1 MKNRLSK
8 KQLERLIRE
17 QIKEHPEL
25 LNENIFA
32 KLWSKSKY
40 MLSKLGSLEVG
51 GKFFGRAATRAKA
64 DEDYQELLDNL
75 DEQTLKT
82 MKEFEKHMEKEYP
95 EFPNMEDKFKFGA
108 AAAEIE
114 AVYEVLVKAVENWR
128 KLTDNGKKPLSPANA
143 KRDDNIDP
151 QSANA
156 LVDALAGYVA
166 KIIDFKLSDSYKTF
180 NENKKLITTDEDLY
194 FRLVLERLAKYGEKT
209 ATQKSLES
217 KLLPLLL
224 GAAGAATS
232 VAATYATLAVVP
244 DIPRVD
250 DPAVLDKLPN
260 PERWSRPIEKAIG
273 ETGAAIKADT
283 LGGGFIEFTQKV
295 ASNFG
300 DTSGGWYEDIKV
312 AAEGMNKTPAELAEE
327 MGNGVGRYGEAG
339 FRGVG
344 KGLSGEYARL
354 AVTYEE
360 SGAGKAAE
368 WFTGNPPSQE
378 VLQYVQENAKSPE
391 LSDGIVNWQ
400 GEGSQGVGKGPVGS
414 TIMGVEVK
422 TLTLAAKP
430 LMKYV
435 VGALQVTGLA
445 SRGAAVTAGV
455 INPIFAAIGLGGL
468 LAGLSIG
475 ALRKKALK
483 SSRGATLED
492 IRDRLEKF
500 GEEGSAGEPAPPPID
515 PAEKEDAIKPI
526 LIKFDNDAIKVHT
539 VRMSESV
546 HYSQKDNVRAMAD
559 YMERLQGQVLI
570 GRVEGDALEEAP
582 SRAARIAAAMGQEG
596 EVSTDDFQETFG
608 QFSFKRYKIAGSAQ
622 TGKNAAGVR
631 QISSIINKIQRSV
644 NRSLVYNIKVQPYFA
659 IDKSIL
665 DEETYKT
672 DKAGVEAAFKQIL
685 QNKEILSMEDAD
697 ISDDLKSLLNK
708 YGMIG
713 GKVRKSKVAPEKPKD
728 KKKRAKKP
736 KADAPVDAPAPDDEA
751 PAPEEDPALAALRD
765 LTSAGAPPRTP
776 RGQRPSE
783 RGRVKRRDTI
793 GTRGRRNIRED
804 VDTQEDNI
812 LKETYNRWIEI
823 AGITEEKKD
832 D

>member
-17 QIKEHPEL
+17 QMKTHPKL
-25 LNENIFA
+25 LNEGVWDSI
-32 KLWSKSKY
+32 KY
-40 MLSKLGSLEVG
+40 GLSKLGSLEVG
-51 GKFFGRAATRAKA
+51 GKLFGRAKTRAKA
-64 DEDYQELLDNL
+64 DEDYQKLLDKL
-75 DEQTLKT
+75 DQQTSKI
-82 MKEFEKHMEKEYP
+82 MKDFENHIEKEYP
-95 EFPNMEDKFKFGA
+95 EFPNMKDKMSFMNA
-108 AAAEIE
+108 ALELE
-114 AVYEVLVKAVENWR
+114 STYQVLVKAVENWR
-128 KLTDNGKKPLSPANA
+128 KLTDNGKKALSPDDA
-143 KRDDNIDP
+143 KKDDNIDP
-151 QSANA
+151 RTANE
-156 LVDALAGYVA
+156 LVEALAGYAA
-166 KIIDFKLSDSYKTF
+166 KILDFKLADVYKHF
-180 NENKKLITTDEDLY
+180 NENKELLITEEDLY
-194 FRLVLERLAKYGEKT
+194 TFLVLEQLAKYGEKT
-209 ATQKSLES
+209 ATTKGLES

-232 VAATYATLAVVP
+232 IAATYATLAVAP

-260 PERWSRPIEKAIG
+260 PERWSREITKVIG
-273 ETGAAIKADT
+273 ETGATIKADT
-283 LGGGFIEFTQKV
+283 LGGGFIGFTQKV

-300 DTSGGWYEDIKV
+300 DTSGGWYEDLKV
-312 AAEGMNKTPAELAEE
+312 AAEGLNKTPAELAEE

-368 WFTGNPPSQE
+368 WFTGDPPSQK

-414 TIMGVEVK
+414 TIMGVEAK

-435 VGALQVTGLA
+435 VGALKVTGLTT
-445 SRGAAVTAGV
+445 RGTAIAAGTV
-455 INPIFAAIGLGGL
+455 NPILAALGLGGL
-468 LAGLSIG
+468 LSGLAVG
-475 ALRKKALK
+475 ALRKKGLK
-483 SSRGATLED
+483 SSRAQFLKD
-492 IRDRLEKF
+492 IRDKLNKF
-500 GEEGSAGEPAPPPID
+500 AEEGGAGEPPPPPID

-570 GRVEGDALEEAP
+570 GRVESDALEEAP

-697 ISDDLKSLLNK
+697 ISDDLKSLLSK

-736 KADAPVDAPAPDDEA
+736 KADTPVDAPTPDDEA

-776 RGQRPSE
+776 RGPRPSQ

-804 VDTQEDNI
+804 VDTQEDNV
-812 LKETYNRWIEI
+812 LKETYLRWSEI